1 MMSSQSHV
9 TDAPTT
15 PPPSPAQ
22 ANPDAPMQQLLL
34 TMAAV
39 EAFVKRHEDTPGFL
53 RNGTVDPNML
63 PTRALK
69 DEYIG
74 LLAAYNSAS
83 SAGMFGSPI
92 AAPAHAAASDG
103 GGARGGGSALKKRKV
118 DKPSPPRS
126 KCTVESNSMHPV
138 YFADLLGDGHEDGEL
153 LRTTHLASVNYR
165 DFMLA
170 VGKGGVHAVLNDAV
184 NMMHHNLRPLKSIDD
199 GKFQQRLELM
209 MACLKGLTPA
219 QAATVIGAIPGVHTI
234 GEAGGSGTQLDSSI
248 GPKVDEILLTTT
260 GKDVAPFVGVH
271 SPVLYHDLA
280 TLLGE
285 IDARLTSFGFQFPR
299 SSAKAVCK
307 HLQLALDYARE
318 LSVAATPDVAGSA
331 FAMLL
336 SKKKGYGKGKNY
348 ATWIEQVLP
357 YDEHA
362 QAYLSVTG
370 NSIYVFAVDDD
381 ASYDSCCAHKAF
393 LYMKDDTV
401 KVEFIKD
408 KAVSLLGKFAKA
420 KATKAAAG
428 ASAAA
433 N

>member
-15 PPPSPAQ
+15 PPPSPAP

-39 EAFVKRHEDTPGFL
+39 EAFVKRHEDTPGFV
-53 RNGTVDPNML
+53 GKGVVDPNRL
-63 PTRALK
+63 QTRALK

-219 QAATVIGAIPGVHTI
+219 QAATVLGVIPGVHTT
-234 GEAGGSGTQLDSSI
+234 GEAGGGGTQLDSSI
-248 GPKVDEILLTTT
+248 GPKVDEILQSTT

-271 SPVLYHDLA
+271 SPVLYHVLA

-285 IDARLTSFGFQFPR
+285 IDAMLTSFGFQFPR
-299 SSAKAVCK
+299 SNAKAVCT

-318 LSVAATPDVAGSA
+318 LSMAATPDVDGSA

-336 SKKKGYGKGKNY
+336 SKKKGYGKGKTY
-348 ATWIEQVLP
+348 VTWIEQVLP

-370 NSIYVFAVDDD
+370 NSIYVFVVDDD

>member
-1 MMSSQSHV
+1 MMSSQSPSHV

-15 PPPSPAQ
+15 PPPSPAP

-39 EAFVKRHEDTPGFL
+39 TAFVKRHEDTPGFL
-53 RNGTVDPNML
+53 RNGTVDPNRL

-126 KCTVESNSMHPV
+126 KCTVESDSLHPV
-138 YFADLLGDGHEDGEL
+138 YFADLLGDEHEDGEL
-153 LRTTHLASVNYR
+153 LRTTHLVSVNYVE
-165 DFMLA
+165 FMVA
-170 VGKGGVHAVLNDAV
+170 VGKGGVRAALNESVL
-184 NMMHHNLRPLKSIDD
+184 MMHEDLPPLKSIEN

-219 QAATVIGAIPGVHTI
+219 QAETVIGAIPGVHTI
-234 GEAGGSGTQLDSSI
+234 GEAGGGGRQLDSSS
-248 GPKVDEILLTTT
+248 GPKVEEILLTTT
-260 GKDVAPFVGVH
+260 GKDVAPFVGAH
-271 SPVLYHDLA
+271 SPVLYHDLGN
-280 TLLGE
+280 LLGK

-307 HLQLALDYARE
+307 HLQLALDFSRQ
-318 LSVAATPDVAGSA
+318 LSMAATPDVAGSA

-336 SKKKGYGKGKNY
+336 SKKKGYGKRKTY
-348 ATWIEQVLP
+348 ATWIEEVLP
-357 YDEHA
+357 HDEHA
-362 QAYLSVTG
+362 QAYLSVKG
-370 NSIYVFAVDDD
+370 NTIYVFVVDDD
-381 ASYDSCCAHKAF
+381 ASYDSCCAHKAV
-393 LYMKDDTV
+393 LYRKDDTI

-408 KAVSLLGKFAKA
+408 KAVSLLEKFANA
-420 KATKAAAG
+420 KAAKVA
-428 ASAAA
+428 AAA